1 MKKEQEIEAET
12 RRVEATHIGANAKV
26 QACLKEHGSTSLKTS
41 ASLAELIRRPELSY
55 EALGE
60 IDTERPNLPAD
71 VCEEVNINIK
81 YAGYLERQMKQV
93 EQLRKMER
101 KKIPADLDYETVPSL
116 RTEARQKLSMYRP
129 ESIGQASRLAGVSPA
144 DVSVLLVY
152 LASTGSRGEK

>member
-1 MKKEQEIEAET
+1 MSSD
-12 RRVEATHIGANAKV
+12 
-26 QACLKEHGSTSLKTS
+26 GSTSSKTS

-81 YAGYLERQMKQV
+81 YAGILLERQMKQV
-93 EQLRKMER
+93 EQFRKMER

>member
-1 MKKEQEIEAET
+1 M
-12 RRVEATHIGANAKV
+12 

-60 IDTERPNLPAD
+60 IDTERPNLSAD

-93 EQLRKMER
+93 EQFRKMER

-129 ESIGQASRLAGVSPA
+129 ESIGQASRLQAYRRRTCQYCLCT
-144 DVSVLLVY
+144 LL
-152 LASTGSRGEK
+152 LQDQEGRNNKDDR